1 MAEKK
6 FVWKKI
12 WLKKNLAEKKIWPK
26 KSLAEKILAEKIFGW
41 KKIFAEKILADVLA
55 ATPTQYT
62 TAASSSFVKKLHKN
76 SFFAH
81 THAQFDSNSI

>member
-1 MAEKK
+1 M
-6 FVWKKI
+6 
-12 WLKKNLAEKKIWPK
+12 AEKKIWPK
-26 KSLAEKILAEKIFGW
+26 KSLAEKKLAEKKFGR
-41 KKIFAEKILADVLA
+41 KKNLAEKNLAEKILADVLA

>member
-6 FVWKKI
+6 FGWKKFGR
-12 WLKKNLAEKKIWPK
+12 KKNLAEKNM
-26 KSLAEKILAEKIFGW
+26 
-41 KKIFAEKILADVLA
+41 AEKILADVLP

-76 SFFAH
+76 SFYAH